1 MTPDSLGKAQTRHP
15 WLTRWHFDL
24 PLLTGLLLLC
34 AFGLAVLY
42 SASGADLDL
51 VKRQGLH
58 LLAAFA
64 VLLFLA
70 QVPAPFLQKIAPWLY
85 LLVILLLLAVMF
97 FGETGK
103 GAQRWL
109 NLGIRFQPSEIAKLA
124 IPLMLAWF
132 LASRDMPVRLLP
144 LLIALLLVL
153 VPVALIAQ
161 QPDLGTALLVAV
173 AGFFVIY
180 FAGLRWS
187 LLIVAVV
194 LLGAGLTA
202 IAFNPDLLDLAL
214 HDYQKRRVLTLLN
227 PENDPLGA
235 GYHIIQSK
243 IAIGSGGAYGKG
255 WLNGTQAQLAFLP
268 EQHTDFIFAV
278 LAEELGL
285 MGVLGLLLLYL
296 FVILR
301 ALYLSAQAQTPF
313 GRLLSGALTLTFF
326 IYVLVNTGMVSGLLP
341 VVGVPLPLISYGG
354 TSLVTILAGF
364 GIIMS
369 MHSHQTH

>member
-1 MTPDSLGKAQTRHP
+1 MTSMPLSKSQKRHP

-24 PLLTGLLLLC
+24 PLLTGLILLC
-34 AFGLAVLY
+34 VFGMAVLF
-42 SASGADLDL
+42 SASGSNLEM
-51 VKRQGLH
+51 VKKQGLH
-58 LLAAFA
+58 LLVAFGFM
-64 VLLFLA
+64 LFIA
-70 QVPAPFLQKIAPWLY
+70 QVPATLLQKIAPWLY
-85 LLVILLLLAVMF
+85 GLVLLMLLAVMF

-124 IPLMLAWF
+124 VPIMLAWF
-132 LASRDMPVRLLP
+132 LANQAMPVRFWQLL
-144 LLIALLLVL
+144 LALLLVL
-153 VPVALIAQ
+153 IPAALIVQ

-173 AGFFVIY
+173 AGIFVIY

-187 LLIVAVV
+187 LLILGFV
-194 LLGAGLTA
+194 LLVTA
-202 IAFNPDLLDLAL
+202 ISTILFNPDLLDLFL

-243 IAIGSGGAYGKG
+243 IAIGSGGPFGKG
-255 WLNGTQAQLAFLP
+255 WQNGSQAQLAFLP

-278 LAEELGL
+278 LAEEFGL
-285 MGVLGLLLLYL
+285 MGVSGLLILYL

-301 ALYLSAQAQTPF
+301 ALYLSSQAPTPF
-313 GRLLSGALTLTFF
+313 GRLLGGALTLTFF

-354 TSLVTILAGF
+354 TSLVTIMAGF

-369 MHSHQTH
+369 MYSHQTD